1 MARHEYISVSWYFF
15 PTEDLQQLAS
25 CYTVED
31 VVSFLEKNHLEHY
44 ATAFEEFDI
53 NGELLIQFGDDEL
66 KELKVLK
73 ALDRLKIRVLFKRLI
88 TGASCRHSPTDIV
101 QFLKQNKQLKQFA
114 AAFQENEIDGEQL
127 LGASD
132 EVFRELGVEKGV
144 YMRMIHTRFR
154 SYIA

>member
-1 MARHEYISVSWYFF
+1 MARHY
-15 PTEDLQQLAS
+15 A
-25 CYTVED
+25 VED
-31 VVSFLEKNHLEHY
+31 VKSFLKSNQLGQY
-44 ATAFEEFDI
+44 VTAFEELEI

-66 KELKVLK
+66 KELNVTR
-73 ALDRLKIRVLFKRLI
+73 ALDRLKIHVLFKRLV
-88 TGASCRHSPTDIV
+88 TGASCRHNPANV
-101 QFLKQNKQLKQFA
+101 AQFLRQNKQLKQFA
-114 AAFQENEIDGEQL
+114 TSFQENDIDGELL